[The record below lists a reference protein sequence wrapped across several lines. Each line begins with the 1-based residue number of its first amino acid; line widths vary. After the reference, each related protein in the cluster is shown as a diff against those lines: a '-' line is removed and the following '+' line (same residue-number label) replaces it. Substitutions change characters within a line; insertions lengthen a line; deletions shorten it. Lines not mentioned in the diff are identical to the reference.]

1 MLKNFLKTFLLLFK
15 RFTRFFGFEISRYSN
30 AKKLFPVHAELEQN
44 GIEILSNSEFNKS
57 CIEVKNFTL
66 LDTPRLANLWML
78 SQLSDNNGAIIEIG
92 SYKGGGA
99 KHLCNA
105 NPERKVIVCDPFDD
119 KSFQKIDTSVDSN
132 FFHGQFSN
140 TSYASV
146 LKLLSR
152 SNAEVIKGY
161 FPNSVSEIKLP
172 KISFVY
178 LDVDVYQ
185 ATLESLI
192 FLVSNHCLLEKHI
205 ILLDDYNR
213 NCDGIDKAVKE
224 FLSLHPDYISLPL
237 FPGQGVLIP
246 ETFF

>member
-1 MLKNFLKTFLLLFK
+1 MLKNFLKNLFQLLQK
-15 RFTRFFGFEISRYSN
+15 ITRFLGFEISRYSK
-30 AKKLFPVHAELEQN
+30 AKRLFPVHAELEHN
-44 GIEILSNSEFNKS
+44 GIEILSNSDFNKS
-57 CIEVKNFTL
+57 CNEIKNFTL

-78 SQLSDNNGAIIEIG
+78 SQQSDKDGAIIEIG

-99 KHLCNA
+99 KHLSNA

-119 KSFQKIDTSVDSN
+119 KSFQEIDNSVDSN

-140 TSYASV
+140 TSYDSV
-146 LKLLSR
+146 VKLLSGC
-152 SNAEVIKGY
+152 NAEVIKGY
-161 FPNSVSEIKLP
+161 FPNSVSEKKLP

-178 LDVDVYQ
+178 LDVDVYK
-185 ATLESLI
+185 ATFESLI
-192 FLVSNHCLLEKHI
+192 FLVSNQCLLEKHI

-213 NCDGIDKAVKE
+213 SCDGIDKAVKE
-224 FLSLHPDYISLPL
+224 FLSFHPSYKALPL